1 MADVKAFNVLGEIV
15 NIKDSVARNVDIS
28 NAKVAILGD
37 SNAYEFGTS
46 DVLTEKYPDMQV
58 DNRAVYGEGFLN
70 GFDRQCHELTT
81 ENAPDYILVW
91 AGNNDVRRGTA
102 WGIPNLSVY
111 GQYGSYASNTCFG
124 ILNNNLSYL
133 KTTFPAAQIIGV
145 IINKPYDLAW
155 NKWRFFFGT
164 LCEIYKKWNIP
175 ILNLNDCIDFSNFTP
190 TQYSMFYKDDLHYNT
205 LGLQRIRDKLCSI
218 MATGCTNTGSIDYTD
233 IYIETSENIESD
245 PAKWIQ
251 WAGQYLQPFDS
262 DPGRCSWSGC
272 RSIYNL
278 GTDQRI
284 IAIGTWYGS
293 QSYFRFCGMFRTLT
307 DSTLHYY
314 DTEDTYNNGYMNPQI
329 AVQAG
334 IDVLPML
341 RKGNSLSIS
350 AALYDS
356 CTNLPSGYTTGYTA
370 INIVPAISNTG
381 FLMLYAWTYI
391 GDIWLGNAA
400 AGETTITWK
409 KYSPD
414 YKTDGVL
421 VEFKA
426 QDGVRYNILN
436 ELRQHKIFTCTGA
449 QANEL
454 TNLPK
459 AGLYAWSIIPTFNS
473 NDYMMC
479 LAIGL
484 KGNLYIGEA
493 YSTDTQVWWREI
505 KSVDI

>member
-46 DVLTEKYPDMQV
+46 GVLTEKYPDMQV
-58 DNRAVYGEGFLN
+58 NNRAVYGEGLLN
-70 GFDRQCHELTT
+70 GFDRQCHELNT
-81 ENAPDYILVW
+81 ADSPDYILVW
-91 AGNNDVRRGTA
+91 AGNNDVRRGTN

-111 GQYGSYASNTCFG
+111 GQYGNYPTDTCFG
-124 ILNNNLSYL
+124 ILNNNLAYL

-190 TQYSMFYKDDLHYNT
+190 AQYKMFYKDDLHYNT
-205 LGLQRIRDKLCSI
+205 LGCQIIRDKLCSM
-218 MATGCTNTGSIDYTD
+218 MATGCTLSSNIDYTD
-233 IYIETSENIESD
+233 IYVETSENIESD

-314 DTEDTYNNGYMNPQI
+314 DTENTYNNGYMNPQI

-356 CTNLPSGYTTGYTA
+356 CTNLPSNYSTAYTA

-381 FLMLYAWTYI
+381 FLMLYAWTYT

-400 AGETTITWK
+400 SGETTITWK

-414 YKTDGVL
+414 YKTDGIL

-426 QDGVRYNILN
+426 QDGVTYNILN
-436 ELRQHKIFTCTGA
+436 ELRQHKIFTCTGT
-449 QANEL
+449 QANSL

-459 AGLYAWSIIPTFNS
+459 DGQYAWAIIPTFNS
-473 NDYMMC
+473 NDYLIC
-479 LAIGL
+479 LAIGF
-484 KGNLYIGEA
+484 KGNCYIGEA
-493 YSTDTQVWWREI
+493 YSTDTQIWWREI
-505 KSVDI
+505 KSVE

>member
-102 WGIPNLSVY
+102 WGIPNLSIY

-251 WAGQYLQPFDS
+251 WAGQFLQPFDS

-414 YKTDGVL
+414 YKTDGIL

-426 QDGVRYNILN
+426 QDGVKYNILN
-436 ELRQHKIFTCTGA
+436 ELRQHKIFTCTSA

-473 NDYMMC
+473 NDYMIC
-479 LAIGL
+479 LAIGF

-493 YSTDTQVWWREI
+493 YSTDTQIWWREI
-505 KSVDI
+505 KSVDN